1 MKKFFAF
8 FGTIAAIVA
17 TIVGALVIFDRFK
30 NKNRIKDG
38 YLKCDMPED
47 TEVAE

>member
-8 FGTIAAIVA
+8 FGTIAAVFA
-17 TIVGALVIFDRFK
+17 AVVGALVIFDRFN

-38 YLKCDMPED
+38 YLKCDMPE
-47 TEVAE
+47 EEIEE

>member
-8 FGTIAAIVA
+8 FGTVVA
-17 TIVGALVIFDRFK
+17 VITALIGAVVIFDRFK

-38 YLKCDMPED
+38 YLKCDVPEAD
-47 TEVAE
+47 EEE

>member
-8 FGTIAAIVA
+8 FGTIAAIVG
-17 TIVGALVIFDRFK
+17 TVVGALIIFDRFN

-38 YLKCDMPED
+38 YLECDVPE
-47 TEVAE
+47 TEVDE